1 VIRGKPAPS
10 LLLRAEV
17 HALQNPAP
25 RNFSRPGIVIRPGT
39 RKTRMEDVMKLRIH
53 NLVQGACAAALLSLN
68 ACAAGM
74 AGGSVDAFNDP
85 NVAASASS
93 SNMDEI
99 QTSQLA
105 VQRAQ
110 NPQVR
115 EFAQM
120 MVSQHGTFEQ
130 EMQAM
135 LSSKGMA
142 PMDNAFSGTL
152 KRHLPPTL
160 QMLQSMSGAQFD
172 MAYMLHQVG
181 AHELTLHALDTT
193 LIPSTTDPDMRA
205 MLQDRVRPA
214 VAEHLQRAM
223 QIVAMMRAQ

>member
-1 VIRGKPAPS
+1 
-10 LLLRAEV
+10 
-17 HALQNPAP
+17 
-25 RNFSRPGIVIRPGT
+25 
-39 RKTRMEDVMKLRIH
+39 MKLRTRT
-53 NLVQGACAAALLSLN
+53 LAAALGGALLSLN

-105 VQRAQ
+105 LQRAQ

-120 MVSQHGTFEQ
+120 MVTQHGEFEQ
-130 EMQAM
+130 QMQDLLQA
-135 LSSKGMA
+135 KGMA
-142 PMDNAFSGTL
+142 PVDNAWSGTL

-172 MAYMLHQVG
+172 LAYMVHQVG

-193 LIPSTTDPDMRA
+193 LIPNTRDPDMRA
-205 MLQDRVRPA
+205 MLQNTVRPA
-214 VAEHLQRAM
+214 VADHHTRAM
-223 QIVAMMRAQ
+223 RIVAMLRGQ